1 MEPPPLSGRR
11 FRFTIRPSFYNRP
24 AIPRRKSERIPTRGP
39 IAGRREYVVVLSSVG
54 LRPAE
59 NASTACGGTMQ
70 PSAWSGCGL
79 PLSGRSR
86 RANLLQS
93 LVLAESECESV
104 GNILNVYPK
113 ASRTSDWAFPAR
125 SGFTTFCHRK
135 VAPKVSAGHLRR
147 DRTEVLTER
156 AQKTALLRRKRLHRF
171 DCGGSAKSAS
181 GLCTRLLPVVFT
193 PAPSARTAVRSDSS
207 SGAMRRQLCA
217 VRNDN
222 HSFASAHGRSP
233 ACRIALRKER
243 KDSYAPLHSA
253 RNDKSCHPQEE
264 VQTNSDT
271 GIAPC
276 IAQQTA
282 EKKAVSDRFSA
293 HLPENRKIIR
303 NFAGQSINCRARI

>member
-11 FRFTIRPSFYNRP
+11 FRFTIRTSFYNRP

-59 NASTACGGTMQ
+59 NASTACGGTMP

-125 SGFTTFCHRK
+125 SGFTTFCHQK

-156 AQKTALLRRKRLHRF
+156 AQKTALF
-171 DCGGSAKSAS
+171 C
-181 GLCTRLLPVVFT
+181 T
-193 PAPSARTAVRSDSS
+193 PAPGARTAVRSDSS

-222 HSFASAHGRSP
+222 HSFASAHGKSP